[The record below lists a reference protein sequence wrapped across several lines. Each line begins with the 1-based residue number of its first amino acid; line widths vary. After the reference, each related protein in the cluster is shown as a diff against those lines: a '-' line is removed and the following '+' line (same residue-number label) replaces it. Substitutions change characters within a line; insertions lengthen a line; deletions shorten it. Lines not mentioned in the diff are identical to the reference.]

1 MIEGIWLVLRAA
13 GLVLSLQAAGAA
25 LFSALFGRHALAHS
39 ACAIHRV
46 GRRAALAAV
55 ALLAA
60 QAAFEPVHL
69 AGEASGLA
77 DATLWRLF
85 LSSSAAAALL
95 VRIAGLACVALAW
108 RLSAPGSWA
117 LALAGSL
124 ATVSSFLLTGHTS
137 VHPARPWLA
146 SLLFVH
152 LAIVAFWFGSLW
164 PLRQVT
170 ALEPRAQAARA
181 IAAFSA
187 LAVWVVPVIA
197 LAGAGMAVVLL
208 PDFAALTQPYGLL
221 LLGKI
226 ALFALLMGLAAMNRL
241 RLTPALE
248 RGAARAPAQ
257 LRRSMALEYA
267 LIGATLVLTAV
278 MSGSF
283 SPTERGQAGG

>member
-1 MIEGIWLVLRAA
+1 MIEGIWLLLRAA
-13 GLVLSLQAAGAA
+13 GLLLSLQAAGAA
-25 LFSALFGRHALAHS
+25 LFCALFGQHTLAHT
-39 ACAIHRV
+39 ARAIRRV
-46 GRRAALAAV
+46 GMHAALAAV

-95 VRIAGLACVALAW
+95 VRIAGLACLALAW
-108 RLSAPGSWA
+108 RLDAPGSRA

-164 PLRQVT
+164 PLRQVI
-170 ALEPRAQAARA
+170 ALESRAQAARA

-187 LAVWVVPVIA
+187 LAVRVVPVIA
-197 LAGAGMAVVLL
+197 LAGVGMAAVLL
-208 PDFAALTQPYGLL
+208 PDVAALTQPYGLL

-226 ALFALLMGLAAMNRL
+226 ALFALLMGLAAVNRL

-257 LRRSMALEYA
+257 LRRSIALEYA
-267 LIGATLVLTAV
+267 LIGATLALTAV